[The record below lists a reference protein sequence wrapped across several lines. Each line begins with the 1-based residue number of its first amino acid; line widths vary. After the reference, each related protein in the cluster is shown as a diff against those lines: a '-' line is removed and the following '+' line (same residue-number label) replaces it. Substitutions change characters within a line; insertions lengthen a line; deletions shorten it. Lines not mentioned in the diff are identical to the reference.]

1 MIDVPVTEIDR
12 QGGEVDAHLRE
23 RVRMGDIDEAE
34 RGIEEQLSNSA
45 QLSPPGGDRA
55 GQRLRLSCRTSDR
68 AHRR

>member
-1 MIDVPVTEIDR
+1 
-12 QGGEVDAHLRE
+12 
-23 RVRMGDIDEAE
+23 MGDIDEAE
-34 RGIEEQLSNSA
+34 GGIKEQPTHAA